1 MTILLYFILGMI
13 TLRYIFPVLDQLRD
27 WLLTAIE
34 ARKSAILIEQAECEK
49 VISDIQVSMEQ
60 PQTNQ
65 IGFVIPTGSE
75 ADDEEEEEDEDDV

>member
-1 MTILLYFILGMI
+1 MTILLFFILGMI
-13 TLRYIFPVLDQLRD
+13 TLRYVFPILDQLCD

-34 ARKSAILIEQAECEK
+34 ARKSAILISQAECEK
-49 VISDIQVSMEQ
+49 VISDIQISMEQ

-75 ADDEEEEEDEDDV
+75 EEEEIEEEEDV

>member
-1 MTILLYFILGMI
+1 MTILLFFILGMI
-13 TLRYIFPVLDQLRD
+13 ILRYVFPILDQLRD

-34 ARKSAILIEQAECEK
+34 AKKSAILISQAECEK
-49 VISDIQVSMEQ
+49 VISDIQISMEQ

-75 ADDEEEEEDEDDV
+75 EEEEIEEEEDV